1 MEECN
6 IPLFTC
12 LLKGEEIYYKCLVEN
27 NNGYEPINCC
37 GYLRKE
43 IKAIVEHLSYNHG
56 ISTHRNIDFR
66 IIQESDCLTINEST
80 DEENE

>member
-1 MEECN
+1 MEESN

-12 LLKGEEIYYKCLVEN
+12 LVKGEEIYYKCLVEN
-27 NNGYEPINCC
+27 NNGYEPIYCC
-37 GYLRKE
+37 GYLRKD
-43 IKAIVEHLSYNHG
+43 IKGIVEHLRYNHG

-66 IIQESDCLTINEST
+66 IIQESDCFTINEST

>member
-27 NNGYEPINCC
+27 NNGYEPIYCC

-43 IKAIVEHLSYNHG
+43 IKAIVKL
-56 ISTHRNIDFR
+56 NILV
-66 IIQESDCLTINEST
+66 IIMELAPIEI
-80 DEENE
+80 